1 LALSLH
7 TNHYGKTDLVEL
19 QIDLEPGTVPK
30 RSKVRLLKPDQ
41 KRKLKDQIDEWLE
54 QGIEPDNSPWALPLF
69 PVKKKDGR
77 TRWVTDLILL
87 KSATVKDAIIFTST
101 DACGTYHCV
110 QI

>member
-1 LALSLH
+1 MALSLH

-54 QGIEPDNSPWALPLF
+54 QGIEPANSPWALPLF